1 MRSSTYFA
9 AFPLWK
15 ALRELSSAGSER
27 LPYKQR
33 VGGSNPSAPTN
44 ERRRLRFLKRLFL
57 FSGRVGRCGT
67 RWSVRVGPV
76 EVDGAGR
83 GGRCGSRWTVRVGVV
98 GAGRVGT
105 RRIGPGRP
113 VRVGWCGTRRRA
125 VSGCATAGLGRTVA
139 VIVCAVWMFLCVAA
153 GVRAHCCRYRVI
165 VCAPLRTADSVHLP
179 LPPAACFAPSAAP
192 ASSVSLVPRSLLRR
206 LLFVLFG
213 GLGAVRVDE
222 QRLERELGNVVHPV
236 AAVVAA
242 VAVGVDGGQLDV
254 LDAPPDGQ
262 NE

>member
-15 ALRELSSAGSER
+15 AFRELSSAGSER

-57 FSGRVGRCGT
+57 FSGRVGRVG
-67 RWSVRVGPV
+67 RVGT
-76 EVDGAGR
+76 GR
-83 GGRCGSRWTVRVGVV
+83 GGRCGSGRSRWTVRVGVV

-125 VSGCATAGLGRTVA
+125 GLRVRHDGRPGA
-139 VIVCAVWMFLCVAA
+139 
-153 GVRAHCCRYRVI
+153 
-165 VCAPLRTADSVHLP
+165 
-179 LPPAACFAPSAAP
+179 
-192 ASSVSLVPRSLLRR
+192 LLRLSCASR
-206 LLFVLFG
+206 
-213 GLGAVRVDE
+213 
-222 QRLERELGNVVHPV
+222 
-236 AAVVAA
+236 
-242 VAVGVDGGQLDV
+242 LDV
-254 LDAPPDGQ
+254 LGCHGGAPGALLPLSCYRVRAAADSRLRPSSLAACCMLCSFRGSSIFGIARPSLSSAPLTLRALRRPRRGAGR
-262 NE
+262 

>member
-15 ALRELSSAGSER
+15 AFRELSSAGSER

-67 RWSVRVGPV
+67 RWSVRDEVVGAGRCGRCGSVWSVRVGPV
-76 EVDGAGR
+76 EAVGAGR
-83 GGRCGSRWTVRVGVV
+83 GGRCGSVWSVPAGSV

-125 VSGCATAGLGRTVA
+125 GLR
-139 VIVCAVWMFLCVAA
+139 VCH
-153 GVRAHCCRYRVI
+153 GGPRAHCCRYRV
-165 VCAPLRTADSVHLP
+165 C
-179 LPPAACFAPSAAP
+179 
-192 ASSVSLVPRSLLRR
+192 
-206 LLFVLFG
+206 G
-213 GLGAVRVDE
+213 
-222 QRLERELGNVVHPV
+222 
-236 AAVVAA
+236 
-242 VAVGVDGGQLDV
+242 LDV
-254 LDAPPDGQ
+254 LVRRCGRPGAPLPLSCYRVRAAADSRLRPSSLAACCMLCSFRGSSIFGIARPSLSSTPLTLRALRRPRCGAGR
-262 NE
+262 